1 MVKKNRKVL
10 YLSIQDLKDLGILKK
25 YNKRKH
31 KKRYNKYLLRN
42 DIIKSQSNM
51 GSGYTQQQE
60 PPRFTNTSNLNS
72 ENTRLNNLLIENQIN
87 KNKNDNNDNN
97 DIENKNDNP
106 NYHYDQHN
114 YHLYLKDS
122 EDRFTKKFNQG
133 AFNNYDNNDNID
145 VVETY
150 GSNEFSNTTLDELH
164 NKSEAE
170 IINDNEE
177 QKQKDELNNSI
188 IDENNFI
195 SNEDEI
201 IQNDKIKQD
210 DAISNPVIDDSLNN
224 PIENVIVTKKRV
236 GKLSQN
242 QDILDA
248 EKKEIIKRFEDY
260 DIPKNQYDNITNN
273 LIKLRAYE
281 NRIKQHEVE
290 IYRGVCI
297 PRDIVP
303 NEKFIKDSN
312 IVQLRAEIET
322 IKKIRIK
329 KKKKTN

>member
-1 MVKKNRKVL
+1 MVKRKVL
-10 YLSIQDLKDLGILKK
+10 YLSIQDLKDLGLLKK
-25 YNKRKH
+25 YKRRKY
-31 KKRYNKYLLRN
+31 KKRLYKYLQN
-42 DIIKSQSNM
+42 NINNNIKSQSNM
-51 GSGYTQQQE
+51 GSGYTQQE
-60 PPRFTNTSNLNS
+60 APRFTNTSNLNS
-72 ENTRLNNLLIENQIN
+72 ENTRLNNLLLENTII

-145 VVETY
+145 VVETN
-150 GSNEFSNTTLDELH
+150 GSNEFSNTTLDRLH

-177 QKQKDELNNSI
+177 QKQKDGLNNSV

-273 LIKLRAYE
+273 LIKLKAYE
-281 NRIKQHEVE
+281 NQIKQHEVE
-290 IYRGVCI
+290 IYKSVCI
-297 PRDIVP
+297 PREIVP
-303 NEKFIKDSN
+303 NENFIKDSN
-312 IVQLRAEIET
+312 IVQLREEIET
-322 IKKIRIK
+322 IKKIRVK
-329 KKKKTN
+329 KKKPIK